1 MAGIFGFALTMIPLL
16 LVIGSIICYNVWD
29 MLEVA
34 VIGELLL
41 LGFVIGIYFLVG
53 GV

>member
-16 LVIGSIICYNVWD
+16 VVIGSIICDNVLD

-34 VIGELLL
+34 AIGELLL
-41 LGFVIGIYFLVG
+41 LCFGVGLYLLVG